1 MVMEPDTT
9 VNLAG
14 ITLKN
19 PVMSASGTFGYGQE
33 YVDFV
38 PPESLGAVV
47 TKGISLKPR
56 QGNPP
61 PRIVETPAGML
72 NAIGLENVG
81 LDAFVRDKLPWLKDR
96 GAVVV
101 ANIYGETVDE
111 YARVAEGLGRTDG
124 VSLLELNVSCPNV
137 AAGGMAFG
145 SDPEAVYQAVKAVV
159 QAGGLPVMVK
169 LTPMVTDIV
178 TIARAA
184 VEAGGAALSLINTI
198 PGMAVDLERRR
209 PKLANVI
216 GGLSGPAIK
225 PVALRLCWQVAQ
237 NTDVP
242 VVGVGGIAN
251 ARDALEFILVGAA
264 AVQVGTAG
272 FINPF
277 AAVQIIDEIREYM
290 RNNKMRNLDQIRG
303 QLHKR
308 FDRR

>member
-1 MVMEPDTT
+1 MVMEPDTSVT
-9 VNLAG
+9 LAG

-38 PPESLGAVV
+38 PPEVLGAVV

-56 QGNPP
+56 KGNPP

-81 LDAFVRDKLPWLKDR
+81 LESFVRDKLPWLKDR

-111 YARVAEGLGRTDG
+111 YARVAEGLGRADG
-124 VSLLELNVSCPNV
+124 VALLELNVSCPNV

-145 SDPEAVYQAVKAVV
+145 SDPEAVFRAVKAVV
-159 QAGGLPVMVK
+159 QASGLPVMVK

-178 TIARAA
+178 AIARAA
-184 VEAGGAALSLINTI
+184 VEAGGSALSLINTI
-198 PGMAVDLERRR
+198 PGMAVDLDTRR

-225 PVALRLCWQVAQ
+225 PVALRLCWQVVQ
-237 NTDVP
+237 NVDIP
-242 VVGVGGIAN
+242 VVGVGGIATG
-251 ARDALEFILVGAA
+251 RDALEFILVGAT

-272 FINPF
+272 FVNPF
-277 AAVQIIDEIREYM
+277 AAVQIIDEIRDYM
-290 RNNKMRNLDQIRG
+290 RIKQMRDLEQIRG
-303 QLHKR
+303 QFNKG
-308 FDRR
+308 FDRS

>member
-1 MVMEPDTT
+1 MEPDTSVT
-9 VNLAG
+9 LAG

-38 PPESLGAVV
+38 PPEVLGAVV

-56 QGNPP
+56 KGNPP

-81 LDAFVRDKLPWLKDR
+81 LESFVRDKLPWLKDR

-111 YARVAEGLGRTDG
+111 YARVAEGLGRADG
-124 VSLLELNVSCPNV
+124 VALLELNVSCPNV

-145 SDPEAVYQAVKAVV
+145 SDPEAVFRAVKAVV
-159 QAGGLPVMVK
+159 QASGLPVMVK

-178 TIARAA
+178 AIARAA
-184 VEAGGAALSLINTI
+184 VEAGGSALSLINTI
-198 PGMAVDLERRR
+198 PGMAVDLDTRR

-225 PVALRLCWQVAQ
+225 PVALRLCWQVVQ
-237 NTDVP
+237 NVDIP
-242 VVGVGGIAN
+242 VVGVGGIATG
-251 ARDALEFILVGAA
+251 RDALEFILVGAT

-272 FINPF
+272 FVNPF
-277 AAVQIIDEIREYM
+277 AAVQIIDEIRDYM
-290 RNNKMRNLDQIRG
+290 RIKQMRDLEQIRG
-303 QLHKR
+303 QFNKG
-308 FDRR
+308 FDRS